1 VLIVRRGD
9 IVHKVMVPFRQ
20 GVGVNIPDVGYP
32 QKLTVKMSALNANI
46 RTTIKTPIG
55 IILAQVTT
63 VLIIAASF
71 TPLNT
76 RIGFVE

>member
-1 VLIVRRGD
+1 MFVT
-9 IVHKVMVPFRQ
+9 
-20 GVGVNIPDVGYP
+20 PDTP

-46 RTTIKTPIG
+46 RTTINTPGG

-71 TPLNT
+71 TP
-76 RIGFVE
+76 

>member
-1 VLIVRRGD
+1 VNVRD
-9 IVHKVMVPFRQ
+9 A
-20 GVGVNIPDVGYP
+20 GYP

-76 RIGFVE
+76 RIWKHHSTIEA